1 MSIEEL
7 CDKYKIRNYTI
18 NDDGSI
24 DVNESVF
31 LNGINQAGS
40 ANPDGLTH
48 IPLKFNKVDGHFDC
62 SHNIINT
69 LEGAPK
75 YVTGNFYCE
84 SNSLISLEGSPERID
99 GAFDCSNN
107 GLKSLKGSP
116 KYVTGD
122 FNCSNNGLKTL
133 EESNLIETKSFD
145 CSYNILTDLKG
156 SPKKVGY
163 FSCGYNYLTTL
174 EGCPKI
180 IKGHFDAS
188 YNELTSLKFGPESVN
203 GYFSCNN
210 NYMKNFEYIPKYI
223 KNSLSLKHNQI
234 DDLKGLEEV
243 DKNQMIYMNGNPISL
258 IFNDSEKY
266 SNMEPFKIFKV
277 INGSEIN
284 IKRFKYVLTSIFD
297 YDLQKVSNY
306 MDQVENYYTFI

>member
-7 CDKYKIRNYTI
+7 CDKYKIRNYII

-31 LNGINQAGS
+31 LNGQS
-40 ANPDGLTH
+40 DSDNPDGLTH

-62 SHNIINT
+62 SHNKINT
-69 LEGAPK
+69 LEGSPK
-75 YVTGNFYCE
+75 HVTGNFYCE

-133 EESNLIETKSFD
+133 QESNLIETKSFD

-156 SPKKVGY
+156 SPEKIGGY
-163 FSCGYNYLTTL
+163 FHCGYNYLTTL

-180 IKGHFDAS
+180 IKEHFDAS
-188 YNELTSLKFGPESVN
+188 GNELTSLQFGLESVN

-210 NYMKNFEYIPKYI
+210 NNIKSFEHIPKYI
-223 KNSLSLKHNQI
+223 KNSLSLKNNEI
-234 DDLKGLEEV
+234 EDLSGLEGL
-243 DKNQMIYMNGNPISL
+243 DKNQMIYMTGNPISL

-277 INGSEIN
+277 IKGGEIN
-284 IKRFKYVLTSIFD
+284 IKRFKYVLISIFD
-297 YDLQKVSNY
+297 YDLQKASNY
-306 MDQVENYYTFI
+306 MDKVENYYEFI

>member
-1 MSIEEL
+1 MSVEEI
-7 CDKYKIRNYTI
+7 CKKYHITNYTI
-18 NDDGSI
+18 NLDGSI
-24 DVNESVF
+24 DVDDNVNLSNYV
-31 LNGINQAGS
+31 L
-40 ANPDGLTH
+40 DKM
-48 IPLKFNKVDGHFDC
+48 PLKFNKVSGD
-62 SHNIINT
+62 
-69 LEGAPK
+69 
-75 YVTGNFYCE
+75 FYCQ
-84 SNSLISLEGSPERID
+84 S
-99 GAFDCSNN
+99 N
-107 GLKSLKGSP
+107 GLTTLKGSP
-116 KYVTGD
+116 KYVGGSFYCQKNKLTSLLGGPKSVGRL
-122 FNCSNNGLKTL
+122 FNCSNNGLITL

-156 SPKKVGY
+156 SPKKIGGY
-163 FSCGYNYLTTL
+163 FSCCYNNLTTL

-188 YNELTSLKFGPESVN
+188 GNELTSLKFGPESVN

-234 DDLKGLEEV
+234 DDLKGLEGV

-297 YDLQKVSNY
+297 YDLQKASNY
-306 MDQVENYYTFI
+306 IDQVENYYTFI

>member
-7 CDKYKIRNYTI
+7 CDKYKIRNYII

-31 LNGINQAGS
+31 LNGQS
-40 ANPDGLTH
+40 DSDNPDGLTH

-62 SHNIINT
+62 SHNKINT
-69 LEGAPK
+69 LEGSPK
-75 YVTGNFYCE
+75 HVTGNFYCE

-116 KYVTGD
+116 
-122 FNCSNNGLKTL
+122 
-133 EESNLIETKSFD
+133 E
-145 CSYNILTDLKG
+145 
-156 SPKKVGY
+156 KVGGY
-163 FSCGYNYLTTL
+163 FHCGYNYLTTL

-180 IKGHFDAS
+180 IKEHFDAS
-188 YNELTSLKFGPESVN
+188 GNELTSLQFGPESVN

-210 NYMKNFEYIPKYI
+210 NNIKSFEHIPKYI
-223 KNSLSLKHNQI
+223 KNSLSLKNNEI
-234 DDLKGLEEV
+234 EDLSGLEGL
-243 DKNQMIYMNGNPISL
+243 DKNQMIYMTGNPISL

-277 INGSEIN
+277 IKGGEIN
-284 IKRFKYVLTSIFD
+284 IKRFKYVLISIFD
-297 YDLQKVSNY
+297 YDLQKASNY
-306 MDQVENYYTFI
+306 MDKVENYYEFI